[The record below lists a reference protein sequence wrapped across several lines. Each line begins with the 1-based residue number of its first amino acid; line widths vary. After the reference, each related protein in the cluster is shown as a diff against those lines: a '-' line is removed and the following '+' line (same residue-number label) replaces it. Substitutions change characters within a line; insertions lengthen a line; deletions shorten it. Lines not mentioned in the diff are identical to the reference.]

1 MIVNEHEY
9 AILELLVKYHELD
22 LKSITDFLELNPE
35 NAGTAVSNLIEKK
48 YATEINSK
56 FVLTKEGTNF
66 YKKSSKKRKIFE
78 KKEIYDIEPAGGINF
93 EIGLVYEPIQRN
105 EMVYNWMGKKGIS
118 PIQVSGDKRMYFKI
132 GETKFILDKPSI
144 NDDICWTLP
153 DYEVFEKWSVG
164 KIKSKSIWELYEKT
178 KIFCQIFFDT
188 GTEAYH
194 TLLFLAGLQSWF
206 APYLPARFFVEAI
219 GGFSGGKT
227 TILDLLECF
236 CRHGYLVGNQ
246 TTAFVGRSLKN
257 YKLTSLCDEFDVH
270 CEEDPELMA
279 LVRSSQRKGHYAR
292 ATMKGGI
299 ESFETKGSFYYTV
312 HGEIDRALSSRAM
325 PIYTTKTDL
334 IGMGK
339 INLIKNTL
347 GKELLTEWFLWYMDN
362 AVDKLSKIQVTMP
375 NWATLE
381 KMAAT
386 VKTDSNNA
394 ENAQNKEL
402 ELCCPERCPDTATQ
416 KMNMETVPMDKTN
429 SVAIREEKRII
440 IYRKALLTLISE
452 QQWQLGNTNNLLA
465 REEELSAILS
475 MILSCL
481 YGQHL
486 GQHEFITATGQQE
499 EQMLEKI
506 KNDIYI
512 LFEIKKTRSEE
523 FTETGIIGDV
533 RNTMI
538 KFYEKNKHESDY
550 RADNGEFILP
560 NKELKIAIHEN
571 FKSQGKFVPSDREF
585 SSIMRDLGFEEKI
598 SRKKMRCRTKE
609 GRDTGEDKEILLCNI
624 FTSKVCNRIGIKYD
638 APLFK
643 KEIEKNEN

>member
-48 YATEINSK
+48 YAVEINSK
-56 FVLTKEGTNF
+56 FILTKEGTDF

-78 KKEIYDIEPAGGINF
+78 KKEIYDIEPAGGINL

-153 DYEVFEKWSVG
+153 DYEVFEKWSIG

-188 GTEAYH
+188 GTESYH

-339 INLIKNTL
+339 INLIKNSM

-362 AVDKLSKIQVTMP
+362 AVDRLSKIQITMP
-375 NWATLE
+375 NWTTLE
-381 KMAAT
+381 KMATTLKKESNISENTENGKLLDGCSDGCSIEAT
-386 VKTDSNNA
+386 RKPDA
-394 ENAQNKEL
+394 ETLSIE
-402 ELCCPERCPDTATQ
+402 
-416 KMNMETVPMDKTN
+416 N
-429 SVAIREEKRII
+429 SKRVVVREEKRIY
-440 IYRKALLTLISE
+440 IYRKALLSLVSE
-452 QQWQLGNTNNLLA
+452 QPWSLGNQNNLVA

-481 YGQHL
+481 YGQPS
-486 GQHEFITATGQQE
+486 GQPDFSGQPE
-499 EQMLEKI
+499 LLEKI
-506 KNDIYI
+506 KNDIYD

-533 RNTMI
+533 RNTI
-538 KFYEKNKHESDY
+538 VKFYEKNKRETDY
-550 RADNGEFILP
+550 RVSNGEFIVP
-560 NKELKIAIHEN
+560 NKELKIAIYEN
-571 FKSQGKFVPSDREF
+571 FKAQGKFVPSDREF

-598 SRKKMRCRTKE
+598 SRKKMKCRTKE
-609 GRDTGEDKEILLCNI
+609 GRDTGEDKEVLLCNI
-624 FTSKVCNRIGIKYD
+624 LTPKVCNRIGIKYD
-638 APLFK
+638 ALLYK
-643 KEIEKNEN
+643 TDTDKVTKDE